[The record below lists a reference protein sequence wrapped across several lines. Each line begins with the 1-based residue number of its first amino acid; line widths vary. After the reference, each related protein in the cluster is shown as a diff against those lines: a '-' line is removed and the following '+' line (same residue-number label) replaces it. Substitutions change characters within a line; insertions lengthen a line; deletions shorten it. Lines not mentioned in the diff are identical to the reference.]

1 MSNKDLDLD
10 DDKYTCD
17 TDAEGNLT
25 VVFTDLEPST
35 NYEFQYRLWPTDQ
48 PELELIFE
56 KDERTLN

>member
-1 MSNKDLDLD
+1 MTKDPLEEFDNA
-10 DDKYTCD
+10 YTCD